1 MRTYHRWLSVLFGL
15 LILFIAVTGLLSQ
28 IGVLV
33 NNGGFEDEAR
43 EAGQR
48 QAAAIGEAI
57 VPTAQ
62 AHEGEMEP
70 AAKPATAVPATAAAT
85 VATAAPAGPAAFACP
100 ADMTCRP
107 KRVAKP
113 GDWNVGFLHHI
124 HSGEQFGP
132 VGVIL
137 SIASGIALIF
147 FAFSGLYMYLQM
159 YRRRSHRHSHPRK
172 IFW

>member
-15 LILFIAVTGLLSQ
+15 FILFIAVTGLLSQ
-28 IGVLV
+28 IGSLV
-33 NNGGFEDEAR
+33 NNNGFEDD
-43 EAGQR
+43 EAGER
-48 QAAAIGEAI
+48 QAAA
-57 VPTAQ
+57 
-62 AHEGEMEP
+62 
-70 AAKPATAVPATAAAT
+70 AAAT
-85 VATAAPAGPAAFACP
+85 PAFACP

-113 GDWNVGFLHHI
+113 GEWNVGFLHHI

-137 SIASGIALIF
+137 SLLSGIALIF
-147 FAFSGLYMYLQM
+147 FAFSGLWMYIQM
-159 YRRRSHRHSHPRK
+159 FRRRAHRSSHPKK

>member
-28 IGVLV
+28 IGSLV
-33 NNGGFEDEAR
+33 NNNGFEDEAR
-43 EAGQR
+43 EPGER
-48 QAAAIGEAI
+48 QAAA
-57 VPTAQ
+57 T
-62 AHEGEMEP
+62 
-70 AAKPATAVPATAAAT
+70 TAAAA
-85 VATAAPAGPAAFACP
+85 ATPAFACP

-113 GDWNVGFLHHI
+113 GEWDVGFLHHI

-137 SIASGIALIF
+137 SLLSGIALIF
-147 FAFSGLYMYLQM
+147 FAFSGLWMYIQM
-159 YRRRSHRHSHPRK
+159 FRRRAHRASHPKK

>member
-28 IGVLV
+28 IGSLV
-33 NNGGFEDEAR
+33 NNNGFEDEAR
-43 EAGQR
+43 EAGER
-48 QAAAIGEAI
+48 QAAA
-57 VPTAQ
+57 T
-62 AHEGEMEP
+62 
-70 AAKPATAVPATAAAT
+70 TAAA
-85 VATAAPAGPAAFACP
+85 ATPAFACP
-100 ADMTCRP
+100 ADMNCRP

-113 GDWNVGFLHHI
+113 GEWDVGFLHHI

-137 SIASGIALIF
+137 SLLSGIALIF
-147 FAFSGLYMYLQM
+147 FAFSGLWMYIQM
-159 YRRRSHRHSHPRK
+159 FRRRAHRASHPKK

>member
-28 IGVLV
+28 IGSLV

-43 EAGQR
+43 EAGER
-48 QAAAIGEAI
+48 QAAA
-57 VPTAQ
+57 
-62 AHEGEMEP
+62 
-70 AAKPATAVPATAAAT
+70 TAAAAA
-85 VATAAPAGPAAFACP
+85 ATPAFACP

-113 GDWNVGFLHHI
+113 GEWNVGFLHHI

-132 VGVIL
+132 VGVIISL
-137 SIASGIALIF
+137 LSGIALIF
-147 FAFSGLYMYLQM
+147 FAFSGLYMYIQM
-159 YRRRSHRHSHPRK
+159 FRRRSHRSSHPKK